1 MPTYE
6 EDKASLQATIN
17 ILNDEYAL
25 LEQELLDTRK
35 KLAQARREI
44 CQRTA
49 GYSQYPHGAHV
60 EAKMRGWDCWEERYD
75 DN

>member
-6 EDKASLQATIN
+6 EDKASLQATIDTIN
-17 ILNDEYAL
+17 CEYEL
-25 LEQELLDTRK
+25 LEIELMEMEK

-44 CQRTA
+44 CNRTA
-49 GYSQYPHGAHV
+49 NPYSSPQI